1 MVRTIVIG
9 AINWDINLFVKSF
22 PRPGEETVVKRI
34 TRVPGGKA
42 GNVAVATARL
52 LGRNQSA
59 ILGAVGTD
67 TVASEQVRIFQE
79 EGVVTSGLKLSQGEE
94 SGQAYIIIDES
105 GENIIHSYRGAN
117 SSATPQDLDDP
128 TRQELISQA
137 SIITIMDPPFETS
150 VELART
156 AKRLGKIVA
165 WDPSVMSELGMKRV
179 QGLLKNVDYI
189 AANEAEVANLTGTK
203 IPREAARKLTRANPA
218 LKVIAKVGAKGCM
231 LYHDR
236 QKIVC
241 KGIDLKSH
249 GLKVAS
255 TVGCGDAFLGAF
267 VAALSEGR
275 SDREAL
281 EWGNCAAGLKATR
294 PETRGSPN
302 RDTLMKY
309 LP

>member
-1 MVRTIVIG
+1 VVRAVVIG
-9 AINWDINLFVKSF
+9 AINWDINLFVKRF
-22 PRPGEETVVKRI
+22 PQPGEETVIKRI

-59 ILGAVGTD
+59 ILGALGAD

-79 EGVVTSGLKLSQGEE
+79 EGVVTSGLKFSKGEE
-94 SGQAYIIIDES
+94 SGQAYIVIDEK

-117 SSATPQDLDDP
+117 SSVTPEDLNDP
-128 TRQELISQA
+128 TRQELIAQA
-137 SIITIMDPPFETS
+137 SVITIMDPPLVTS
-150 VELART
+150 LKLART
-156 AKRLGKIVA
+156 AKKLGKIVA
-165 WDPSVMSELGMKRV
+165 WDPSVISELGMKRV
-179 QGLLKNVDYI
+179 QGLLENVDYI
-189 AANEAEVANLTGTK
+189 AANEAEIANLTGTK
-203 IPREAARKLTRANPA
+203 IPREAARKLTRANRA
-218 LKVIAKVGAKGCM
+218 LKVIAKLGAKGCM
-231 LYHDR
+231 LYHNNE
-236 QKIVC
+236 KIVC
-241 KGIDLKSH
+241 KGLDLKSH

-275 SDREAL
+275 SDRAAL
-281 EWGNCAAGLKATR
+281 QWGNCAAGLKATR

-309 LP
+309 LS